1 MATKNIVPNGNGE
14 GGIGV
19 TGKRWN
25 TGFINT
31 ITGNLTGNVTGNTSG
46 TAATVTGAAQSN
58 ITSLGNLTTLTV
70 DDITINGST
79 ISDAGDLL
87 FDIGGDIS
95 LDAAGGDFI
104 FLVGGSQYGKIN
116 FLGTNNLTI
125 SGSVA
130 DHSGLSFATHAIL
143 PAEVSA
149 TTDGTIDLGASSEQF
164 KSIFLSGGVVVA
176 NDGTI
181 GSAGTANAISI
192 TSGGEV
198 EFTGGNHI
206 SGASSLR
213 AQAKSGNL
221 FLDTSASAQIRTNGT
236 TTALTLDASQNATFA
251 SKVHLSAYAGTALDP
266 NLLIT
271 NSGSGAYNHVIDMLA
286 PNLNSGEQAVITL
299 GKSGNTGN
307 TGIIGF
313 KYNGANSDNS
323 YIALGGWGKGDQFTF
338 KNNGDQTITNGNLII
353 GTAGKGISFSATSD
367 GGTTTPSELLDDYEE
382 GTWTG
387 TQVND
392 GEGLSNTGSYTR
404 IGNTV
409 FFKIYIGGT
418 TSSAGLASITG
429 LPYTANSS
437 NGYNIFS
444 YVHGSSLANSRGGYI
459 SGTTLIPL
467 TNGGTGGVDWVVG
480 GVISM
485 FSGTYTI

>member
-1 MATKNIVPNGNGE
+1 MATKNIVPNDNGE

-19 TGKRWN
+19 TAKRWN

-251 SKVHLSAYAGTALDP
+251 GNITTTDTGATVTIQDNADSTSGGTLSLENSDTSVADNHESGRIYFYGQNDGTS
-266 NLLIT
+266 
-271 NSGSGAYNHVIDMLA
+271 NSGTTQRTETVLMRGIMTDVTDGTEDSKLEIMTMSNGGQITSLTVSNDVTVGA
-286 PNLNSGEQAVITL
+286 
-299 GKSGNTGN
+299 
-307 TGIIGF
+307 
-313 KYNGANSDNS
+313 
-323 YIALGGWGKGDQFTF
+323 
-338 KNNGDQTITNGNLII
+338 GNLVI
-353 GTAGKGISFSATSD
+353 GTAGKGIDFTA
-367 GGTTTPSELLDDYEE
+367 E
-382 GTWTG
+382 
-387 TQVND
+387 
-392 GEGLSNTGSYTR
+392 NTGR
-404 IGNTV
+404 
-409 FFKIYIGGT
+409 
-418 TSSAGLASITG
+418 
-429 LPYTANSS
+429 
-437 NGYNIFS
+437 
-444 YVHGSSLANSRGGYI
+444 
-459 SGTTLIPL
+459 
-467 TNGGTGGVDWVVG
+467 
-480 GVISM
+480 
-485 FSGTYTI
+485 